1 MRTRTA
7 KWYETTVRYERS
19 KGDENNIATEAYA
32 VDALSFAEAEQ
43 RITEEMEPYCS
54 GEFDVK
60 KITIAPYAEV
70 FFSEDEDDDKFFRA
84 TDAMITLDERTGKEK
99 KNNVNYLVQASSLPM
114 AVNHIDEVMG
124 STQIDYV
131 IASVA
136 ETMIMDVYEHNSAK
150 KTVARNDVPEYAEPL
165 NTEHNEGEQA

>member
-7 KWYETTVRYERS
+7 VWYETTVRYERS
-19 KGDENNIATEAYA
+19 KGDENNITTEAYA

-60 KITIAPYAEV
+60 KISIAPYAEV

-84 TDAMITLDERTGKEK
+84 TVAIITLDERTGKEK
-99 KNNVNYLVQASSLPM
+99 KNNVNYLVQAENIET
-114 AVNHIDEVMG
+114 ARR
-124 STQIDYV
+124 YV
-131 IASVA
+131 VDAFFNTAMEYEIKRLV
-136 ETMIMDVYEHNSAK
+136 ETKILDVFEK
-150 KTVARNDVPEYAEPL
+150 
-165 NTEHNEGEQA
+165 

>member
-84 TDAMITLDERTGKEK
+84 TVAMITLDERTGKETQ
-99 KNNVNYLVQASSLPM
+99 NNVNYLVQAENIET
-114 AVNHIDEVMG
+114 ARR
-124 STQIDYV
+124 YV
-131 IASVA
+131 VDAFFNTAMEYEINRLV
-136 ETMIMDVYEHNSAK
+136 ETKILDVFEK
-150 KTVARNDVPEYAEPL
+150 
-165 NTEHNEGEQA
+165 

>member
-84 TDAMITLDERTGKEK
+84 NVAMITLDERTGKEK
-99 KNNVNYLVQASSLPM
+99 KTNVNYLVQAE
-114 AVNHIDEVMG
+114 HIE
-124 STQIDYV
+124 TARRYV
-131 IASVA
+131 VDASFNTAMEYEINRLV
-136 ETMIMDVYEHNSAK
+136 ETKILDVFEK
-150 KTVARNDVPEYAEPL
+150 K
-165 NTEHNEGEQA
+165 

>member
-7 KWYETTVRYERS
+7 VWYETTVRYERS

-32 VDALSFAEAEQ
+32 VDALSFAEAER

-60 KITIAPYAEV
+60 KIAIAPYAEV

-84 TDAMITLDERTGKEK
+84 TVAMITLDERTGKEK
-99 KNNVNYLVQASSLPM
+99 KNNVNYLVQAENIET
-114 AVNHIDEVMG
+114 ARR
-124 STQIDYV
+124 YV
-131 IASVA
+131 VDAFFNTAMEYEIKRLV
-136 ETMIMDVYEHNSAK
+136 ETKILDVFEK
-150 KTVARNDVPEYAEPL
+150 
-165 NTEHNEGEQA
+165 

>member
-7 KWYETTVRYERS
+7 VWYETTVRYERS

-32 VDALSFAEAEQ
+32 VDALSFAEAER

-60 KITIAPYAEV
+60 KIAIAPYAEV

-84 TDAMITLDERTGKEK
+84 TVAIITLDERTGKEK
-99 KNNVNYLVQASSLPM
+99 KNNVNYLVQAENIET
-114 AVNHIDEVMG
+114 ARR
-124 STQIDYV
+124 YV
-131 IASVA
+131 VDAFFNTAMEYEIKRLV
-136 ETMIMDVYEHNSAK
+136 ETKILDVFEK
-150 KTVARNDVPEYAEPL
+150 
-165 NTEHNEGEQA
+165 